1 MCLLVLLG
9 WSTFTVLCVVVLST
23 DPGIPHTVTA
33 VRICKGDT
41 HPLYSAHSAA
51 AGLPPFIDE
60 EHKKIM
66 MRNNLR
72 RIVTIFV
79 MIIFVWT
86 SQSRVT
92 RYRWH
97 IFTHTN
103 IYYIRGCPYILSAA
117 ITRQGHSECLR
128 TLT

>member
-23 DPGIPHTVTA
+23 DPSIPHTVTA

-41 HPLYSAHSAA
+41 RPPLQCTHHCTA

-60 EHKKIM
+60 AHKKKM

-72 RIVTIFV
+72 RLVTIFV
-79 MIIFVWT
+79 VIIFVCT

-92 RYRWH
+92 RYRWLLSRYLH
-97 IFTHTN
+97 IYTQM
-103 IYYIRGCPYILSAA
+103 YLLQYI
-117 ITRQGHSECLR
+117 
-128 TLT
+128 